1 MLCWIVRFLVNRNE
15 WSNWI
20 EYLCGMIWRVWY
32 DIFIYLCGM
41 ILFTLCE
48 LKCWAV
54 CEINIIHCCVRKWMI
69 LLLIYSVWVLL
80 YWAVC
85 YVDVRIE
92 CHSCCVLIWMSFIY
106 IILYVIRAV
115 AIVFW
120 TCCVIWF
127 RYTNIGLA
135 VWSGPYSRA
144 LDLLCDLVFI
154 AQAICYSTTVY
165 DREWFP
171 LLCAIV
177 DITRVIIC
185 YSVWNYMI
193 EPVWFVVWVSYYR
206 YLYGSIFIW

>member
-1 MLCWIVRFLVNRNE
+1 MNDR
-15 WSNWI
+15 I
-20 EYLCGMIWRVWY
+20 ELNTCVVWFDEFDMISLYTCVVWFY
-32 DIFIYLCGM
+32 WD
-41 ILFTLCE
+41 
-48 LKCWAV
+48 KCWAV

-85 YVDVRIE
+85 YADVRIE

-177 DITRVIIC
+177 DNTRVILCEIAFHC
-185 YSVWNYMI
+185 TSYIIFIYVWLRI
-193 EPVWFVVWVSYYR
+193 VIVEPMWFVFCCVR
-206 YLYGSIFIW
+206 YWMTDTDLCVR